1 MNKENEEEMLSFDGD
16 PFQFFFSPIC
26 TFCVHLK
33 GHGSCE
39 AFLVILLSLLKFGLE
54 KDPI

>member
-33 GHGSCE
+33 EHGM
-39 AFLVILLSLLKFGLE
+39 L
-54 KDPI
+54 